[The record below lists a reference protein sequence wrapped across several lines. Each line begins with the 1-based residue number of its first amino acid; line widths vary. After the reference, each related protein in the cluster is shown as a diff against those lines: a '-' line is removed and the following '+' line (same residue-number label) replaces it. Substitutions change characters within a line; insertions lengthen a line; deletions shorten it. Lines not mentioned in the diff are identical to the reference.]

1 MEGYRRI
8 LDFFSALPDDEEE
21 EVVLRKMAE
30 FTASLLDAERATIFL
45 LTEDMSRLSAEA
57 ALGIDSSGFH
67 IEKIH
72 GIAGYTLQTGEKVIL
87 DDAYEDERFYKEIDK
102 KTGFRTKS
110 VLCVPISR
118 RDGSRIGVVEVL
130 NSRRGKFSSE
140 EIPLL
145 EAVAKQVG
153 VVVLGMRRYR
163 YLKETTSRLQ
173 KEKSGLL
180 EHLKRRFGVEAIIGV
195 SDSIRRLRQTI
206 LKVAD
211 TDSTVLVS
219 GETGTGKE
227 LVARALHYESGRA
240 AAEFVVVNCAA
251 VADTLLEAELFGVE
265 RGVATGVEE
274 RPGKIEV
281 ADGGTLFLDEVG
293 DMSAPM
299 QAKLLRV
306 LQEKAVIRVGSAVER
321 KVNVRFVAATNKRL
335 PEMMKRGEFRED
347 LYYRLR
353 IIEIKTPPLRE
364 RVEDIE
370 PLALHFLSEAAER
383 NNKRVVGIT
392 EDAVEFLKKQRWEGN
407 VRQLRNAVE
416 SAVVLTE
423 SERLGVEDFSP
434 FFGPPE
440 YRTPPFGLNLKEQR
454 ERLEEMLVAEAL
466 RRTGGHRQK
475 AAKLLGISREA
486 LRKKMRKF
494 GMEDEWA

>member
-1 MEGYRRI
+1 MEGYREI
-8 LDFFSALPDDEEE
+8 LDFFSALPEDEEE
-21 EVVLRKMAE
+21 EVALRRIAE

-45 LTEDMSRLSAEA
+45 LTEDRSRLSAEA

-67 IEKIH
+67 MEKIR
-72 GIAGYTLQTGEKVIL
+72 GIAGYVLQTGEKAIL
-87 DDAYEDERFYKEIDK
+87 DDAYKDERFYSEIDK
-102 KTGFRTKS
+102 KTGFRTRS

-118 RDGSRIGVVEVL
+118 RDGNRIGVVEVL
-130 NSRRGKFSSE
+130 NSRRGRFLPE

-145 EAVAKQVG
+145 EAIAKQVC
-153 VVVLGMRRYR
+153 VVVLSMRRYR
-163 YLKETTSRLQ
+163 YLKETTSRLR

-180 EHLKRRFGVEAIIGV
+180 EHLKRRFGVDAIIGV
-195 SDSIRRLRQTI
+195 SDSIRRLRETV
-206 LKVAD
+206 LKIAD
-211 TDSTVLVS
+211 TDSTVLIS

-227 LVARALHYESGRA
+227 LVARALHYESSRA
-240 AAEFVVVNCAA
+240 AAEFIVVNCAA

-274 RPGKIEV
+274 RLGKIEA

-306 LQEKAVIRVGSAVER
+306 LQEKALIRVGSAAER
-321 KVNVRFVAATNKRL
+321 KVNVRFVAATNRKL
-335 PEMMKRGEFRED
+335 HELMKRGEFRED

-353 IIEIKTPPLRE
+353 IIEVRTPPLRE

-370 PLALHFLSEAAER
+370 PLALHFLSEALER
-383 NNKRVVGIT
+383 NDKRVVGISK
-392 EDAVEFLKKQRWEGN
+392 EAVEFLKEQRWDGN

-416 SAVVLTE
+416 NAVVLTE
-423 SERLGVEDFSP
+423 SKYLGVEDFSP
-434 FFGPPE
+434 FFGVSE
-440 YRTPPFGLNLKEQR
+440 QRTPPFGLNLKRQR
-454 ERLEEMLVAEAL
+454 ERLEKMLITEAL

-475 AAKLLGISREA
+475 AARLLGISREA
-486 LRKKMRKF
+486 LRKKMQKF
-494 GMEDEWA
+494 GVEG